1 MLFVATWKDPARTLG
16 SQESQTE
23 EDESHLG
30 SFRGRISKWTH
41 RMSVSKHTQLRD
53 LTTHLVFPKRTYQGE
68 EFNRTL
74 G

>member
-30 SFRGRISKWTH
+30 SFRGRISWTH
-41 RMSVSKHTQLRD
+41 RMSVSKHTLLRD